1 MDFLLQKLERMQKL
15 MEFRKPNHAEKTIL
29 KKAFSKWGI
38 FEYYDEMN
46 LFIKISDIN
55 PKDKK
60 VYISSEPFK
69 SLDSLLGYELISL
82 GLQIGIIRKKKF
94 IIGLNFAEL
103 VLEKK
108 KNEKFAF
115 PHIVVT
121 EKAVNLVCFGR
132 DVMGNSI
139 LSCSEGIDSNEILI
153 IMNKNYE
160 LVGIGR
166 TRYTSEL
173 LLQPNLV
180 TVDTVEN
187 IGTYYLQE
195 ENLGLE

>member
-1 MDFLLQKLERMQKL
+1 

-29 KKAFSKWGI
+29 KKSFSKWGI
-38 FEYYDEMN
+38 FEYYDEIT
-46 LFIKISDIN
+46 LFIRISETN

-60 VYISSEPFK
+60 VYICSESFD
-69 SLDSLLGYELISL
+69 SLDSLLRYELISM
-82 GLQIGIIRKKKF
+82 GLQIGMIRKKKF
-94 IIGLNFAEL
+94 IIGLNFAEF

-108 KNEKFAF
+108 KKEKFDF
-115 PHIVVT
+115 PHIVIT
-121 EKAVNLVCFGR
+121 EKAVNLICFGR

-139 LSCSEGIDSNEILI
+139 IYCSEGIDSNQILI
-153 IMNKNYE
+153 IINKNHE

-180 TVDTVEN
+180 TVDTIEN
-187 IGTYYLQE
+187 IGTYYLQA